1 MCNCENYK
9 KKYEELLEI
18 EKAHKE
24 ENGRLRAKIKDLEN
38 NTIDLTS
45 VYIDG
50 VYDERNRW
58 LAKIKMNEEYLG
70 EELIDLL
77 LTDFK

>member
-45 VYIDG
+45 VYING